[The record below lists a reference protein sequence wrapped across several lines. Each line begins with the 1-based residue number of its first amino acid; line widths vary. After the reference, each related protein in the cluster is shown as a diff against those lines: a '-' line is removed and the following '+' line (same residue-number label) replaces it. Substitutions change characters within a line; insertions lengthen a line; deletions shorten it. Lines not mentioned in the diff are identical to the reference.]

1 MFLRPNVRK
10 KNGKAHRYF
19 SVVESRR
26 LAGGKSTQR
35 QVLYL
40 GEINDSQEA
49 AWRKT
54 LEVFDARRECS
65 ETLALFPDDRPL
77 PPDAV
82 NAVHVKLDQMR
93 LRRPRCFGNCW
104 LGQMVWRQLGLDRFW
119 AETLGAQ
126 RGEVPWAKVLELLVI
141 NRLIDPGTEFRL
153 HRQWFDRSAMDE
165 LLGCDFAVAG
175 KDRLYR
181 CLDLV
186 LPHKDAVF
194 AHLKQRWKDL
204 FNAEFDVLLYDLTST
219 YFEGLCELIPKAKH
233 GYSRDGRPDCR
244 QVVIALIVT
253 PDGLPL
259 AYEVLPGNTSDNTT
273 LRAFLRLIET
283 RYGKARRVWVM
294 DRGIPTEEVLA
305 EMRVQGLQYL
315 VGTPKGRLTK
325 LEQSFLALPWH
336 EVHDGVAVK
345 LLDESG
351 ELLVLAR
358 SDDRTKKER
367 AMRMRK
373 LRKLYDG
380 LRELQ
385 RQAPH
390 RDTLLKKLGALTHD
404 AGRAATLVEI
414 VVPREG
420 EAVTPLTFRWK
431 LRWAKFK
438 AAARR
443 DGHYILRTN
452 LRGEDPAV
460 LWQRY
465 IQLTEI
471 EAAFRNLKS
480 DLALRPI
487 HHQLEWRVEAHIFV
501 AFLGYCLVAT
511 LRQRLRVHAPGLTPK
526 SVLEKLATIQ
536 MLDVWLPTTD
546 GRWLVM
552 PRYTDPEEEHE
563 LLLERLQLKLP
574 AQPPPRIHAG
584 QSAPPAARPD

>member
-1 MFLRPNVRK
+1 
-10 KNGKAHRYF
+10 
-19 SVVESRR
+19 
-26 LAGGKSTQR
+26 
-35 QVLYL
+35 
-40 GEINDSQEA
+40 
-49 AWRKT
+49 
-54 LEVFDARRECS
+54 
-65 ETLALFPDDRPL
+65 
-77 PPDAV
+77 
-82 NAVHVKLDQMR
+82 
-93 LRRPRCFGNCW
+93 
-104 LGQMVWRQLGLDRFW
+104 
-119 AETLGAQ
+119 
-126 RGEVPWAKVLELLVI
+126 
-141 NRLIDPGTEFRL
+141 
-153 HRQWFDRSAMDE
+153 MDE
-165 LLGCDFAVAG
+165 LLGCDCAVAG

-181 CLDLV
+181 CLDVV

-204 FNAEFDVLLYDLTST
+204 FNAAFDVLLYDLTST
-219 YFEGLCELIPKAKH
+219 YFEGLCELIPKATH

-244 QVVIALIVT
+244 QVVIALVVT

-259 AYEVLPGNTSDNTT
+259 AYEVLPGNTSDRTT
-273 LRAFLRLIET
+273 LRAFMQLIET
-283 RYGKARRVWVM
+283 RYGKARRVWMM

-305 EMRVQGLQYL
+305 EMRAQGVQYL

-325 LEQSFLALPWH
+325 LEKSFLERPWH
-336 EVHDGVAVK
+336 DVHDGVTVK

-358 SDDRTKKER
+358 SAARVLKEH

-373 LRKLYDG
+373 LRRFYEG

-390 RDTLLKKLGALTHD
+390 RDTLLKKLGALTHE
-404 AGRAATLVEI
+404 AGRAANLVEI
-414 VVPREG
+414 IVPPEG
-420 EAVTPLTFRWK
+420 EGVTPLTFRWK

-465 IQLTEI
+465 VQLTEI
-471 EAAFRNLKS
+471 EAAFKTLKS
-480 DLALRPI
+480 DLAIRPV
-487 HHQLEWRVEAHIFV
+487 HHQLERRVEAHIFV

-511 LRQRLRVHAPGLTPK
+511 LRQRLRVHAPGLTPQA
-526 SVLEKLATIQ
+526 VLEKLATIQ

-552 PRYTDPEEEHE
+552 PRYTDPDEEHE
-563 LLLERLQLKLP
+563 MLLERLQLKLP

-584 QSAPPAARPD
+584 QIAPPAARTA